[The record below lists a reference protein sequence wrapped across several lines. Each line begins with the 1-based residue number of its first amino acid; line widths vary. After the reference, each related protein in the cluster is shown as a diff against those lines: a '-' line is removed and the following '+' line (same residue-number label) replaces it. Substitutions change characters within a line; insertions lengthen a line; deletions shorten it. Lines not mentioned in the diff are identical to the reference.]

1 MGKLIVFIL
10 VFFSLIFVNKDISEP
25 FDYNANIHENI
36 ESNLVAQG
44 EYSSPIF
51 TSQKIPNEIYE
62 KMLGNSIPTEHKSK
76 VDLDTLSYLQISYF
90 GFDGK
95 THIGEMIVNS
105 KLSNEVIEIF
115 KELYNIQYP
124 IEKIRLIDE
133 YGANDELSM
142 SDNNTSCFCYRVISG
157 TSSMSNHSTRMCN

>member
-10 VFFSLIFVNKDISEP
+10 IFFSLIFVNKDISEP
-25 FDYNANIHENI
+25 FDYNTNIHENI

-76 VDLDTLSYLQISYF
+76 IDLDTLSYLQISYF
-90 GFDGK
+90 G
-95 THIGEMIVNS
+95 
-105 KLSNEVIEIF
+105 
-115 KELYNIQYP
+115 
-124 IEKIRLIDE
+124 
-133 YGANDELSM
+133 
-142 SDNNTSCFCYRVISG
+142 
-157 TSSMSNHSTRMCN
+157 